1 MRKLVVAALAGAAL
15 ATGAALESGV
25 HGEAA
30 APGADQRA
38 YAVTGFDKVG
48 AVGPNHIVVTVGP
61 AASVQA
67 DGPSRTLDLF
77 EVVVEHGS
85 LEIRPKRQDDWDR
98 HDWSWHDIQPATYHV
113 TLPQLAGVSAAGS
126 GDIAVD
132 HVDGDRFA
140 ASVAGSGTVDVA
152 ALDVDSVHVSVAG
165 SGDFIARGKA
175 RESQISIAGSGD
187 VKARDLTS
195 ESSSI
200 SVVGSGNAALTVGD
214 DAHISMMGSGDVDI
228 AGSARCTVSR
238 FGSGSVRCGN
248 VAVDDTHP

>member
-1 MRKLVVAALAGAAL
+1 MRKLVIAALAGAAL
-15 ATGAALESGV
+15 VTGVALESGV
-25 HGEAA
+25 RGEAA
-30 APGADQRA
+30 PGVDQRS
-38 YAVTGFDKVG
+38 YAVTGFDRVG
-48 AVGPNHIVVTVGP
+48 AVGPNHVVVTVGP
-61 AASVQA
+61 AAAVRA

-85 LEIRPKRQDDWDR
+85 LEIRPKRQDDWDS
-98 HDWSWHDIQPATYHV
+98 HAWQWHDLKPATYHV
-113 TLPQLAGVSAAGS
+113 TLPHLVGVSAAGS

-132 HVDGDRFA
+132 HVGGDRFA

-152 ALDVDSVHVSVAG
+152 SLDVDSVHVSIAG
-165 SGDFIARGKA
+165 SGDFMARGKA
-175 RESQISIAGSGD
+175 KDSNISIAGSGD

-200 SVVGSGNAALTVGD
+200 SVVGSGNAVPTVRD
-214 DAHISMMGSGDVDI
+214 DAHVTIMGSGDVDI

-248 VAVDDTHP
+248 VAVDDTRR